1 MGCGGSKDDVKQVSI
16 KNTARPE
23 EEPMTEKQA
32 AIHQIFAKPEDSNEI
47 LISDTPRVPKK
58 KDYITPKLNLVK
70 RQGPTERN
78 VNMLIEDNTKVF
90 ELH

>member
-16 KNTARPE
+16 KNTARPD
-23 EEPMTEKQA
+23 EEPMTEKQV
-32 AIHQIFAKPEDSNEI
+32 AIHQIFAKPDESNEI
-47 LISDTPRVPKK
+47 LLSEPPVSYKK
-58 KDYITPKLNLVK
+58 REYVTPKLNLVK